1 MYMCVCVFEQEGH
14 MSECAVNKDEIQ
26 VLWGDKAKRVCA
38 GSGIWSTQ
46 AFECVCMYV
55 CVCARVSVLTHL
67 LLNHKSI
74 VSSWLF
80 LHHITPISPLHK
92 PPAFSTSTF
101 GLCVFPRSPPSTAH
115 SSTLRYAGVNC
126 ACSSFLWLLP
136 SSKTNPKVN
145 QFSSTTSPITE
156 CITMLSLWT
165 TNCFERATLWPTMLC
180 SSQNSHFNLQSAF
193 VNKMKNLNS
202 AGYTPI
208 ENIAY
213 ALAKIIGLNNIVI
226 KQLIV

>member
-1 MYMCVCVFEQEGH
+1 MRYTSSGGVTQRECVQGVEYDQLERSSVCVSLNPPTAESQK
-14 MSECAVNKDEIQ
+14 CI
-26 VLWGDKAKRVCA
+26 
-38 GSGIWSTQ
+38 STL
-46 AFECVCMYV
+46 C
-55 CVCARVSVLTHL
+55 
-67 LLNHKSI
+67 I

-80 LHHITPISPLHK
+80 FYITSLQ
-92 PPAFSTSTF
+92 
-101 GLCVFPRSPPSTAH
+101 FPRYTSLQLFPLPHLVYVFSLARLPPQLTV
-115 SSTLRYAGVNC
+115 TQRYAGVNC

-180 SSQNSHFNLQSAF
+180 SSQNCHFNLQSAF

-213 ALAKIIGLNNIVI
+213 ALEKIIGLNNIVI
-226 KQLIV
+226 KQLISICDELK